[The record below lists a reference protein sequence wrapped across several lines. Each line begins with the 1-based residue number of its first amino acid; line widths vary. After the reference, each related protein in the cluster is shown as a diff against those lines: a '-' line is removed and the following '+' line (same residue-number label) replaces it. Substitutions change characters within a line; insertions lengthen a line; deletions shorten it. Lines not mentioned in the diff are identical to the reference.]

1 MKILIIEDNSRLS
14 DRIIHHLHKSY
25 TFEICHNGE
34 DALTRVGYE
43 NYGIILLDL
52 GLPDINGLDI
62 CKELRKQ
69 GIHTPILILTG
80 EDNVSTKVEL
90 LRSGADDY
98 MTKPFDIS
106 ELQARI
112 QALSRRSTN
121 QKKLRKIL
129 LHNELSLN
137 PESREVTRNGN
148 LITLRRKEF
157 DILECLLVN
166 KGQIM
171 TRESIMSYAW
181 DSTSN
186 SWTSTIDVHIKHLR
200 DKVDKPFVDKYIE
213 TVYGIGYRISKN

>member
-14 DRIIHHLHKSY
+14 DRIVHHLNKTY
-25 TFEICHNGE
+25 TFEICRNGE

-43 NYGIILLDL
+43 TYGLIILDL

-62 CKELRKQ
+62 CTELRKQ
-69 GIHTPILILTG
+69 GVHTPILILTG
-80 EDNVSTKVEL
+80 EDNISTKVEL

-106 ELQARI
+106 ELHARI
-112 QALSRRSTN
+112 QVLSRRASR
-121 QKKLRKIL
+121 QKEIRRAYHHKDLT
-129 LHNELSLN
+129 LN
-137 PESREVTRNGN
+137 PESREVFREESA
-148 LITLRRKEF
+148 LTLRRKEF

-181 DSTSN
+181 DTASN
-186 SWTSTIDVHIKHLR
+186 SWTSTVDVHVKHLR
-200 DKVDKPFVDKYIE
+200 DKVDKPYKEKYIE
-213 TVYGIGYRISKN
+213 TVYGIGYRINKV